1 MTYKVGE
8 SITNIQIHIGELQKQ
23 CAVFDMELSSVVNL
37 ARQIQTDAA
46 TLIEECEGTNE
57 SNRGRSDVR
66 SFYGGPDM
74 RPTCGTCRYF
84 NNLAGE
90 WEGPFEGECRR
101 RSPELVLDDEDRAC
115 AWPFVYRHHWCGEYV
130 MELFQ

>member
-46 TLIEECEGTNE
+46 TLIEECGGTNE
-57 SNRGRSDVR
+57 SNRGQPNVR
-66 SFYGGPDM
+66 SFYGGPVM

-84 NNLAGE
+84 NDLAGDGE
-90 WEGPFEGECRR
+90 SSSEGECRR
-101 RSPELVLDDEDRAC
+101 RSPKLVLDDDVHAC
-115 AWPFVYRHHWCGEYV
+115 AWPPVDKIQWCGEYQ
-130 MELFQ
+130 LDYYS

>member
-23 CAVFDMELSSVVNL
+23 CAVFDMELSSVVDL

-46 TLIEECEGTNE
+46 TLIEECGGANE

-66 SFYGGPDM
+66 SFYGGPVM

-84 NNLAGE
+84 NYLAGDG
-90 WEGPFEGECRR
+90 EGSFEGECRR
-101 RSPELVLDDEDRAC
+101 RSPELVLDDDVHAC
-115 AWPFVYRHHWCGEYV
+115 AWPPVDRHHWCGEYV